1 MKTTLYQPSLGLVE
15 EDYFNAPL
23 YVTRGQVLIG
33 VLDGSESTEITKVY
47 TDTSSTDIEAEISY
61 QPELDSRIDKFDA
74 LEYGY
79 ELLDSSSKS
88 STTQETE
95 EKE

>member
-33 VLDGSESTEITKVY
+33 VLDGSESIETTKVY
-47 TDTSSTDIEAEISY
+47 TDTSNTDIEAEIGY

-79 ELLDSSSKS
+79 ELLDTASGSSAK
-88 STTQETE
+88 QESE